1 MLNDPCDEA
10 CEEKD
15 RMRMCVRKLFG
26 NNNNHNTVISTGKT
40 VNDRQRDDHD
50 LLVDRGD
57 VQRP

>member
-1 MLNDPCDEA
+1 
-10 CEEKD
+10 
-15 RMRMCVRKLFG
+15 MRVSVRKLFG
-26 NNNNHNTVISTGKT
+26 NNNNHYTVISTGKT